1 LSSCRLR
8 CRCCCRRL
16 RIVLFCCLS
25 KPPCSSLG
33 FIQYF
38 VRRGVRCYLWLQWP
52 RKPHVP
58 GTSWLPRPLFS
69 LAERRALRG
78 VGPALTNTGT
88 PAVAAVAPVGRPAI
102 TSSSSMRKVGALGG
116 AASASA
122 GSALPVPRSA
132 TASLPP
138 RSDRP
143 VIKRASAR
151 GSNDLEGECI
161 DGDGSL
167 IDDVYQDLKAACGKG
182 VWSSHLAT
190 GPSHHYHLVSY
201 DTNWAKRGR
210 FERSLWWC
218 HPFKS
223 FGFATALLDD
233 HVAALKPFFGTLF
246 MIP

>member
-1 LSSCRLR
+1 
-8 CRCCCRRL
+8 
-16 RIVLFCCLS
+16 
-25 KPPCSSLG
+25 
-33 FIQYF
+33 
-38 VRRGVRCYLWLQWP
+38 
-52 RKPHVP
+52 
-58 GTSWLPRPLFS
+58 LPLPLFS

-138 RSDRP
+138 RSDWP

-167 IDDVYQDLKAACGKG
+167 IDVVYQDMKAACGKG
-182 VWSSHLAT
+182 VRSSHLAT
-190 GPSHHYHLVSY
+190 GPSHHYHLVPY
-201 DTNWAKRGR
+201 DTNWAKA
-210 FERSLWWC
+210 RSLQGR
-218 HPFKS
+218 S
-223 FGFATALLDD
+223 DD
-233 HVAALKPFFGTLF
+233 AILVKTLVSRWLPLADLAAALITFLNTFRDSLSEQRVSP
-246 MIP
+246 